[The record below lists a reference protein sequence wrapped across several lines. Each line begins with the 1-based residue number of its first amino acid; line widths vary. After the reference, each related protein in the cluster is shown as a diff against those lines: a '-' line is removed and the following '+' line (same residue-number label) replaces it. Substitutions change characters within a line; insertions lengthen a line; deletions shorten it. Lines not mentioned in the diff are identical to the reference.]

1 MWDNLINKFIE
12 KKIYIFTISV
22 AMIIF
27 YSINDEILGKFSAF
41 HFKQEYGGFVF
52 ILALFFWVLSVLI
65 VCNYLKNFFLEYC
78 NKRQFMFQKI

>member
-27 YSINDEILGKFSAF
+27 YSINDEILGKFSAL
-41 HFKQEYGGFVF
+41 HFKQEYGGLVF
-52 ILALFFWVLSVLI
+52 ILALFFR
-65 VCNYLKNFFLEYC
+65 NYVANAQDFFAD
-78 NKRQFMFQKI
+78 FG